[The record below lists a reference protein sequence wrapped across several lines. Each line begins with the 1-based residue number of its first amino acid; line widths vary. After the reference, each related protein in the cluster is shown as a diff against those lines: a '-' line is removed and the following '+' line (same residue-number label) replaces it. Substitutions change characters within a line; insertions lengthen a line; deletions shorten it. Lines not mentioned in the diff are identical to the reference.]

1 MKKPLLNYQYIP
13 ILLTFAFFALMLYSG
28 HASAGEHMM
37 QKNLSNLSNLT
48 SKWSKELESGKL
60 TPEAQ
65 QKLAE
70 LLSLTSQV
78 LQDMSEKSG
87 AAMDMEHSAKIEAM
101 KKEWDPFDTSDKM

>member
-1 MKKPLLNYQYIP
+1 MKTLSLKDSNIP
-13 ILLTFAFFALMLYSG
+13 MLLTFALLTIMLYSG
-28 HASAGEHMM
+28 TAQAGDAMM
-37 QKNLSNLSNLT
+37 QKNLSNLSSLT
-48 SKWSKELESGKL
+48 SKWSKQLESGKL

-87 AAMDMEHSAKIEAM
+87 ASMNMEHNAKIETM